1 MSARFFLDTNIFV
14 YTFDSEAP
22 GKRER
27 ARDLVQIA
35 LTDGVGVISYQ
46 VVQEFLNVALRKFAV
61 PLTARDADT
70 YLDTVLMPLCEVFP
84 DRQLYASAIVLH
96 SRTGWS
102 FYDSLIVSAA
112 RRAGVTVL
120 YSEDLQSGRIL
131 DGLTVVNPFA

>member
-22 GKRER
+22 VKRER

-84 DRQLYASAIVLH
+84 DRKLYASAIALH
-96 SRTGWS
+96 DRTGWS
-102 FYDSLIVSAA
+102 FYDSLIVGAA
-112 RRAGVTVL
+112 QRAGVTAL